1 MEHLVQPT
9 LAFAAAHAG
18 WAAVVL
24 FVTSFGE
31 SFVLLSLFFPGT
43 TLLIA
48 AGALVSA
55 GALPFLP
62 VVAGAVVGAVLGDT
76 VSFWIGRR
84 FGRGISG
91 IWPLAR
97 NPQLLANAI
106 RFFEKHGGK
115 SVFIGRFFGP
125 LRSVVPLAAGI
136 LEMPADRFWC
146 ANIASAVVW
155 APLLLFAGDLAGK
168 LGARLLGSENPVLVL
183 ALGAALVGIGGALW
197 LWLRARRRSGGAS
210 SDGACDYPD

>member
-1 MEHLVQPT
+1 MEHLVQPI
-9 LAFAAAHAG
+9 LAFAAAHAR

-31 SFVLLSLFFPGT
+31 SFVFLSLFFPGT

-55 GALPFLP
+55 GALPIFP
-62 VVAGAVVGAVLGDT
+62 VVAGAVLGAVLGDT

-84 FGRGISG
+84 FGPGVSR
-91 IWPLAR
+91 IWPFAR
-97 NPQLLANAI
+97 NPRLLENAI
-106 RFFEKHGGK
+106 RFFNKHGGK

-136 LEMPADRFWC
+136 LAMPSDRFWF

-155 APLLLFAGDLAGK
+155 APLLLFAGELVGK
-168 LGARLLGSENPVLVL
+168 IGARMLGSGNPVLVL
-183 ALGAALVGIGGALW
+183 AVGAALAAIGGAVW
-197 LWLRARRRSGGAS
+197 LWARSRRRSGGAS
-210 SDGACDYPD
+210 SDRACDCPD